1 MQPLCIELVKRG
13 FTVVNIDFRGHGSSD
28 GRVLPRDHEHRYH
41 GLMLDMEAGIDY
53 LEDIDDIEKI
63 GLVGHSMGAYT
74 AVKTS
79 EEHPDKIE
87 ATVSLGHIPNDDF
100 DFEDISNLL
109 VAIGQ
114 YEQTNTEE
122 EALEFLEEYT
132 GKSDVEVG
140 VRYGDFDDGDACKVV
155 IGVGSEHLAG
165 NLNPTIVTEMV
176 QWFELA
182 FNGKKAGDIELTL
195 LYTQLFYMIALIGV
209 VCLIFVLTI
218 YLSNYL
224 FKNEFLY
231 PEKEIVKDISIKK
244 LCAYYLISLFIGL
257 IISSFITGIFS
268 SITPIRNANT
278 TLTLLIGTAICILI
292 MYYFLLRKER
302 LGFRDIP
309 SKFKVMCSANPKLS
323 IFYGFSV
330 AIIYIASIAAISHW
344 SYTATIPTIIEL
356 LVMLYITAL
365 FFPFLLIKEFFFRVI
380 QGRLNEPNRLKEY
393 FKMTGIG
400 ILIDNL
406 LFVPIMIL
414 LWGSDFLALALTV
427 VILFSIIQQ
436 ILVTW
441 VYIFSGRNILGSTLF
456 LCIFYAWMI
465 INFYPFEF

>member
-1 MQPLCIELVKRG
+1 
-13 FTVVNIDFRGHGSSD
+13 
-28 GRVLPRDHEHRYH
+28 
-41 GLMLDMEAGIDY
+41 
-53 LEDIDDIEKI
+53 
-63 GLVGHSMGAYT
+63 
-74 AVKTS
+74 
-79 EEHPDKIE
+79 
-87 ATVSLGHIPNDDF
+87 
-100 DFEDISNLL
+100 
-109 VAIGQ
+109 
-114 YEQTNTEE
+114 
-122 EALEFLEEYT
+122 
-132 GKSDVEVG
+132 
-140 VRYGDFDDGDACKVV
+140 
-155 IGVGSEHLAG
+155 
-165 NLNPTIVTEMV
+165 
-176 QWFELA
+176 
-182 FNGKKAGDIELTL
+182 
-195 LYTQLFYMIALIGV
+195 
-209 VCLIFVLTI
+209 
-218 YLSNYL
+218 
-224 FKNEFLY
+224 
-231 PEKEIVKDISIKK
+231 
-244 LCAYYLISLFIGL
+244 
-257 IISSFITGIFS
+257 
-268 SITPIRNANT
+268 
-278 TLTLLIGTAICILI
+278 

-344 SYTATIPTIIEL
+344 SNTATIPTIIEL

-365 FFPFLLIKEFFFRVI
+365 FFPFLLIKEFYFRVI

-414 LWGSDFLALALTV
+414 LLGSDFLALALTV